1 MLALCRVTR
10 YNQLMIGSF
19 KHRGLKRYF
28 EEDDPR
34 KLPADMIRRIRA
46 ILTRLATAERI
57 EDMDVHEY
65 KLHELK
71 GARKGFWSVTV
82 RANWRITFRWEDGFA
97 LDVNFED
104 YH

>member
-1 MLALCRVTR
+1 
-10 YNQLMIGSF
+10 MIGSF

-28 EEDDPR
+28 KEDDSR

-46 ILTRLATAERI
+46 ILTRLAAAERI
-57 EDMDVHEY
+57 EEMDVHEY

-82 RANWRITFRWEDGFA
+82 RANWWITFRWEDGFA